1 MIVKVTPA
9 QVNIPPVIKV
19 GTKVYRTQSK
29 S

>member
-29 S
+29 Q

>member
-1 MIVKVTPA
+1 MIVRVTPA

-29 S
+29 

>member
-1 MIVKVTPA
+1 MIVRVTPA

>member
-1 MIVKVTPA
+1 MIIKVTPA

-29 S
+29 